1 MSQIIHDISTPND
14 GLGDELRTAFD
25 HQNQMNTDLYTNKV
39 DKELGKGLS
48 TNDYTNDEKTKL
60 AGIEEGAQVNVPINW
75 DDIIGKPEDSELF
88 ASVGHFHIG
97 NSLSAQSIT
106 SGVQTKLLND
116 GEGVFSTD
124 IFRPYGIANIWNA
137 TDSQFDFSDFDLG
150 DQLALRIDLLLD
162 TASTNTDVRVY
173 INFGIGT
180 PSEYKLM
187 VCQKTYKNTVS
198 NFPVT
203 EELHFSIDNEDWRDA
218 PAEVLVLTD
227 GNATI
232 LVNGWYVPIL
242 RKSINVVDLSGGD
255 YLSDDISTYAS
266 ATTPLAGTEIALV
279 EQGGTFKKV
288 AVSEF
293 GGGGSSETFAQS
305 KWMFNDFYS
314 ANNPLNREP
323 FMGAAV
329 NGGSFNLLN
338 TATLPEHQGYGVI
351 ASGTNANGGFRQ
363 ITNNSGIR
371 VQTGLTGIGIISLN
385 PDSSARDRVI
395 RYGFHDTVNQNAPS
409 NGVYVEILGSD
420 LTFKATASS
429 VTSASST
436 ITLANGIN
444 DLYEIMIY
452 CTSGSDVRCIVNKI
466 GTGVVLD
473 TNLTTN
479 IPTAGLN
486 NGIVATITTA
496 GSNNNI
502 CQVDYMG
509 LGAVCPTFLQ
519 DRL

>member
-1 MSQIIHDISTPND
+1 MAIEVINRGTTAND
-14 GLGDELRTAFD
+14 GTGDNLREAFR
-25 HQNQMNTDLYTNKV
+25 KV
-39 DKELGKGLS
+39 NDNFVQVL
-48 TNDYTNDEKTKL
+48 TND
-60 AGIEEGAQVNVPINW
+60 
-75 DDIIGKPEDSELF
+75 
-88 ASVGHFHIG
+88 
-97 NSLSAQSIT
+97 
-106 SGVQTKLLND
+106 
-116 GEGVFSTD
+116 
-124 IFRPYGIANIWNA
+124 
-137 TDSQFDFSDFDLG
+137 
-150 DQLALRIDLLLD
+150 
-162 TASTNTDVRVY
+162 
-173 INFGIGT
+173 
-180 PSEYKLM
+180 
-187 VCQKTYKNTVS
+187 
-198 NFPVT
+198 
-203 EELHFSIDNEDWRDA
+203 
-218 PAEVLVLTD
+218 LTD
-227 GNATI
+227 YT
-232 LVNGWYVPIL
+232 
-242 RKSINVVDLSGGD
+242 
-255 YLSDDISTYAS
+255 S
-266 ATTPLAGTEIALV
+266 ATTPLAGTELALV

-329 NGGSFNLLN
+329 NGGSFIIL
-338 TATLPEHQGYGVI
+338 AVSSPLPEHQGYGAI
-351 ASGTNANGGFRQ
+351 LSGTNANGGFRM
-363 ITNNSGIR
+363 ITNNGGIR
-371 VQTGLTGIGIISLN
+371 VQTGLTGMGIISLS

-436 ITLANGIN
+436 ITLVNGIN
-444 DLYEIMIY
+444 DLYEVMIY
-452 CTSGSDVRCIVNKI
+452 CTSATNVRCIVNRI
-466 GTGVVLD
+466 GVGVVLD

-486 NGIVATITTA
+486 SGIVATITTA
-496 GSNNNI
+496 GTNQNI